1 MSAAVVSYGFS
12 ADRGSE
18 FMVWHEIRGLLTY
31 TGRAPQQ
38 RLVLLVR
45 ASGGTMLPLLSMS
58 RS

>member
-1 MSAAVVSYGFS
+1 
-12 ADRGSE
+12 
-18 FMVWHEIRGLLTY
+18 MVWHEIRGLLTY

-45 ASGGTMLPLLSMS
+45 ASGGITLPLPSMS